1 MEPFRWIL
9 LLIGGAL
16 LFSIFAYS
24 RGWYPRKSG
33 GKTSAAS
40 PDDSLPDDESRA
52 DEAVARQIS
61 GPKPMLE
68 SNSKVLAVRIMP
80 RQGEAFPAEELIL
93 ALRSA
98 GFRHGQFGIFH
109 YHDTADDAVDN
120 TRVRFSVA
128 SLVEPGSFDLSK
140 LSESKY
146 SGVSIFTVLPA
157 PEDGASLFDGMI
169 NKAREIARDIDGKLM
184 DEQGGAFSLQR
195 ECYMREELV
204 EFLRQLEVS
213 AGAAEGSS

>member
-9 LLIGGAL
+9 FLIGGVL

-24 RGWYPRKSG
+24 RGWYPQRKSG
-33 GKTSAAS
+33 GKTST
-40 PDDSLPDDESRA
+40 PDDSLPDDEPRE
-52 DEAVARQIS
+52 DEPVARQIS

-80 RQGEAFPAEELIL
+80 REGEAFPAEELIL

-98 GFRHGQFGIFH
+98 GLRHGQFGIFH
-109 YHDTADDAVDN
+109 YHDAADD

-128 SLVEPGSFDLSK
+128 SLIEPGSFDLSK

-146 SGVSIFTVLPA
+146 FGISIFTVLPA
-157 PEDGASLFDGMI
+157 PEDGASLFDDMI
-169 NKAREIARDIDGKLM
+169 NKAREIARDIDGKLT

-213 AGAAEGSS
+213 AGAAAGSS